1 MMADEDL
8 EGIARKKRGEKEI
21 LEELIDHEG
30 MVREN
35 DKELLAKV
43 AKDLGFVDDKYY
55 TASEQMMKGKQE
67 IDSTS
72 DKWF

>member
-1 MMADEDL
+1 MADEDL
-8 EGIARKKRGEKEI
+8 EEIARKKRGEKEL
-21 LEELIDHEG
+21 LEELVDHEG
-30 MVREN
+30 RIQKN

-55 TASEQMMKGKQE
+55 TASEKMMKGKQE